1 MNTSHSLLLTP
12 APVGI
17 MISYWIGYGTNF
29 IGGTTYPEQSSA
41 AWRIPLAIQLVPA
54 IILCVGSWFLPFSPR
69 WLMLVGR
76 EEESLAVLAKVRQKD
91 PSSPAIQYE
100 FLALKA
106 EALAERENYCVRYG
120 SGDKTWR
127 NELREYRRILTTKK
141 PLHRV
146 GLGAAVQTFGQW
158 SGENN
163 SLFPVHCCGSSGG
176 TVISTTADSSRNQRY
191 YILRPNRV

>member
-1 MNTSHSLLLTP
+1 
-12 APVGI
+12 

-76 EEESLAVLAKVRQKD
+76 EEESLAVLAQVREQD
-91 PSSPAIQYE
+91 PDSPAIQYE

-106 EALAERENYCVRYG
+106 EALAERENYRVRYG
-120 SGDKTWR
+120 SGDKNWR
-127 NELREYRRILTTKK
+127 NELREYRRILTNKK

-163 SLFPVHCCGSSGG
+163 PLLQYAAAAAAAAAVVAVS
-176 TVISTTADSSRNQRY
+176 QRQ
-191 YILRPNRV
+191 